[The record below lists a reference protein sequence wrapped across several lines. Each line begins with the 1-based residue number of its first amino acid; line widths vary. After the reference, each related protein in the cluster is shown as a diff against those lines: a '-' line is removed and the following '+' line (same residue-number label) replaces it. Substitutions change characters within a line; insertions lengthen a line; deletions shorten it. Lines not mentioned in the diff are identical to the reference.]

1 MTTAAQKKKELAA
14 KNEKTELVQAS
25 MYEDDADAGFEDAN
39 ADSYAIP
46 YLTILQSG
54 SPQVSK
60 SEGAYIEGAEQGFL
74 LNTVSEKFYDGEEGV
89 EIIPVHFK
97 RSFVEW
103 QPRESGGGFVAE
115 HTEAD
120 GLDLLK
126 QCEKNEKNQDILPN
140 GNLLVDTRSHYVLVL
155 SKDGSTEGAV
165 IAMSSTQAKK
175 SRRWM
180 TVMQNI
186 KMQRKDGSVF
196 TPPMFS
202 HKYSVVT
209 VPESNDKGSWFG
221 WKITTGEQITDASL
235 YNAAKSFRDAILSG
249 EAKEQAPAADST
261 SADVEEF

>member
-1 MTTAAQKKKELAA
+1 MTTAAQKKKELATKA
-14 KNEKTELVQAS
+14 KNTELVQAS

-46 YLTILQSG
+46 YLAILQSG
-54 SPQVSK
+54 SPQVSR

-74 LNTVSEKFYDGEEGV
+74 FNTVSEKFYNGDDGID
-89 EIIPVHFK
+89 IIPVHFK
-97 RSFVEW
+97 RSFVEG

-126 QCEKNEKNQDILPN
+126 QCNKSDHNQDILPN

-155 SKDGSTEGAV
+155 SADGSTEGAV

-186 KMQRKDGSVF
+186 KMQRANGSTF

-221 WKITTGEQITDASL
+221 WKITTGDQVENVNL

-249 EAKEQAPAADST
+249 EAKEQAPVADSA
-261 SADVEEF
+261 SADAEEF